1 MFKTAKRNGF
11 GDLPRYRRRRRRRL
25 LTVARGGLRG
35 CSSPSPWCRALSLSF
50 SLWLPAFPPL
60 FSLFSFSFSL
70 WFSLA
75 FFFPFLF
82 FSFSFLPFLFSLRWL
97 LGQGLK
103 WINFGLIHKPRVGNN
118 ARDKSKILILDD
130 ICILMH
136 IMSKMSLSGS

>member
-25 LTVARGGLRG
+25 LTVTRGGLRG

-136 IMSKMSLSGS
+136 IMSKTSLSGS

>member
-1 MFKTAKRNGF
+1 MFKNSEKKAVLATYYVTDDG
-11 GDLPRYRRRRRRRL
+11 GCDGGSWLPGVAYGAFL
-25 LTVARGGLRG
+25 LLLLAAVIPL
-35 CSSPSPWCRALSLSF
+35 SPFP
-50 SLWLPAFPPL
+50 WLPASPPL

-70 WFSLA
+70 WFSLS

-118 ARDKSKILILDD
+118 AKDKSKNLILDD

-136 IMSKMSLSGS
+136 IMSKTSLSGS